1 MKLDIRG
8 ENRVGI
14 TQEVLAVLSA
24 EGLDVAQV
32 EVITHHIYCEIK
44 GVRKR
49 DLPRLNIKLRQVP
62 GIEQAEEIDLL
73 PGERRRMQLH
83 TILEALDVPVLA
95 VDGTGKIIQANRSA
109 VAAAGLEE
117 DRLRTFQL
125 DHLLEDPGLMGDL
138 QANEFTL
145 PDREVSLAG
154 QAYLLQATP
163 LRERDHSED
172 APSGCVILLQSPGRL
187 GVVLSAMQRREV
199 QGLEAIIGSSR
210 PMKRLKQQA
219 ARVGAVEAPL
229 LILGETGVG
238 KELLARACHEVSPRR
253 GSAFL
258 ALNCASLPEGLAES
272 ELFGYV
278 PGAFTSASRSGK
290 PGLLELADGGTL
302 FLDEVGELTPYL
314 QAKLLRF
321 LQDGTFR
328 RVGGAKEISVDVRV
342 ISATNRDL
350 EKMASQG
357 AFREDLFYRLNVL
370 SLTAPP
376 LRDRAEDIP
385 LLAQTFLER
394 AAAQVGRD
402 PAPRLTG
409 QATARLASAP
419 WPGNVRQLEN
429 VIFRAVSLTDGPF
442 IEADDLEIGPVGG
455 PATDMKVE
463 PDSYADAHE
472 AFERDLFR
480 RLYPKYPSSRK
491 LADRL
496 GVSHTTV
503 AQKLKRYG
511 LGR

>member
-1 MKLDIRG
+1 MKLDIQG

-14 TQEVLAVLSA
+14 TQEVLAVLA
-24 EGLDVAQV
+24 AAGLDVAQV
-32 EVITHHIYCEIK
+32 EVITHHIYCEIP

-49 DLPRLNIKLRQVP
+49 DLARLNKKLRQVP
-62 GIEQAEEIDLL
+62 GIERADIIDLL

-95 VDGTGKIIQANRSA
+95 VDGAGRIIQANRGA
-109 VAAAGLEE
+109 VTAAGLDEE
-117 DRLRTFQL
+117 SLRGYKL
-125 DHLLEDPGLMGDL
+125 DHLLEDPGLMRDL
-138 QANEFTL
+138 QANDFAL

-163 LRERDHSED
+163 LRERGHPED

-199 QGLEAIIGSSR
+199 QGLEAIIGTSR

-238 KELLARACHEVSPRR
+238 KELLARACHELSPRQ
-253 GSAFL
+253 GNAFL

-342 ISATNRDL
+342 ISATNRNL
-350 EKMASQG
+350 ERMAVAG
-357 AFREDLFYRLNVL
+357 EFREDLFYRLNVL

-376 LRDRAEDIP
+376 LRERAEDIP
-385 LLAQTFLER
+385 LLAQAFLER
-394 AAAQVGRD
+394 AAAQVGRE

-409 QATARLASAP
+409 QATARLTAAP

-442 IEADDLEIGPVGG
+442 IEADDLDIDPGNGARPD
-455 PATDMKVE
+455 TRID
-463 PDSYADAHE
+463 PDSYAQAHE

-480 RLYPKYPSSRK
+480 RLYPKYPSSRR
-491 LADRL
+491 LAERL

-503 AQKLKRYG
+503 AQKLKRYDIV
-511 LGR
+511 